1 MNLPPSFHHPL
12 RSPRPLAPLKNKPF
26 SHKILLFHL
35 HTWSLPNLI
44 GRSWQGVRGCQTPP
58 RLTKHHVPTPSPPL
72 TPL

>member
-44 GRSWQGVRGCQTPP
+44 AAAGKGLEGVRLLRDSRSTMYQLQALP
-58 RLTKHHVPTPSPPL
+58 
-72 TPL
+72 